1 MSKIVCQVCGAVYEP
16 TEKQCPVCGAA
27 PQPEAAND
35 MQQTKIALGV
45 SEEAAPPQNPP
56 RTPETPEERPLPRA
70 LQGGRRKRHTGRR
83 VVGWI
88 AGGVAVCLA
97 IYIGYRFLRPYLS
110 REQLPQD
117 TIQSTVPT
125 DTSRPCA
132 SVHVEGAVTFTA
144 QGDSRLLSVFAVP
157 TDTTDEM
164 RFASSDPKVA
174 TVSDKGLVTA
184 IGPGKAEI
192 TVTCGAASAVCPVT
206 CSFAATPTDSTDPSG
221 AIDPTAV
228 TDPTGP
234 AEPTVPIDPSAKYE
248 LNREDF
254 TLFYRGETFRLK
266 VGDLAGSQVTWT
278 SEDPDVAT
286 VDGGLVTGVAPGYT
300 TIHAKVGS
308 QELTCIVRCS
318 WEGGSAAD
326 VGSISIS
333 HTDVTLVYGQ
343 SGADSFV
350 LRLKDGAKTL
360 DVTWTSDD
368 TDVCTVSGNTI
379 RAQGSGMAYVSTIYQ
394 GVTYTCIVR
403 VK

>member
-45 SEEAAPPQNPP
+45 SEETVPPQNPP
-56 RTPETPEERPLPRA
+56 RTPEPPEERPLPRA
-70 LQGGRRKRHTGRR
+70 LQGGRRKRHTGRK
-83 VVGWI
+83 VACWI
-88 AGGVAVCLA
+88 AGGVVVCLTL
-97 IYIGYRFLRPYLS
+97 YIGFRFLQPYLS
-110 REQLPQD
+110 REQTPQD
-117 TIQSTVPT
+117 TAQSSVPT

-164 RFASSDPKVA
+164 RFTSSDPKVV

-206 CSFAATPTDSTDPSG
+206 CDFSAMPTDPTDPFGVTDPSG
-221 AIDPTAV
+221 T
-228 TDPTGP
+228 TGPTGP
-234 AEPTVPIDPSAKYE
+234 AEPTVPIDPNASYE

-254 TLFYRGETFRLK
+254 TLFSRGETFRLR

-278 SEDPDVAT
+278 SEDPEVAT

-318 WEGGSAAD
+318 WEGGSAED
-326 VGSISIS
+326 VGSITIS

-350 LRLKDGAKTL
+350 LRLKEGDKTL

-379 RAQGSGMAYVSTIYQ
+379 RAEGSGMAYVSTTYQ

-403 VK
+403 VR